1 MKKLLLC
8 FGTRPEAIKM
18 APVIHEL
25 KKQEIAFKVCVTAQ
39 HREMLDQVLDFFEI
53 IPDYDLDLMK
63 AGQTLNGLSASIF
76 SGMDEVFDDWLGLPQ
91 AQPDKQGLRQ
101 AQPDGEMALVH
112 GDTTTASMISQAAF
126 HRQIKVGHV
135 EAGLRTYNKT
145 SPFPEEINRQ
155 LISRIADVHFTPTE
169 RANNNLLKEGIPA
182 EQIALTGNTV
192 VDALHWAAGKLVG
205 KNLTQEIVELKAL
218 LNNDKN
224 LILVTGHRRENFG
237 EGLEEIGKA
246 LFELSNRTDVEII
259 YPVHLN
265 PNVKNPVNKLLGNTP
280 NIHLVAPVAYPTMLW
295 LMQRAEVIISDS
307 GGIQEEAPAFGKPVL
322 VTREYSERME
332 GVEAGFSVLVGT
344 NKQKIVEEAT
354 PLLKSPPD
362 LNNKQNPYGD
372 GKAAERIVEFLK
384 GL

>member
-1 MKKLLLC
+1 MKLLLC

-25 KKQEIAFKVCVTAQ
+25 KKEKMPFKVCVTAQ

-53 IPDYDLDLMK
+53 TPDYDLDLMK
-63 AGQTLNGLSASIF
+63 SGQTLNGLSASIL
-76 SGMDEVFDDWLGLPQ
+76 SGMDEVFDDWL
-91 AQPDKQGLRQ
+91 RQ
-101 AQPDGEMALVH
+101 AQSDVEMVLVH
-112 GDTTTASMISQAAF
+112 GDTTTASMIAQAAF

-155 LISRIADVHFTPTE
+155 LISRIADIYFTPTE
-169 RANNNLLKEGIPA
+169 KANANLLKEKIPA
-182 EQIALTGNTV
+182 EQIVLTGNTV
-192 VDALHWAAGKLVG
+192 VDALYWARGKFAE
-205 KNLTQEIVELKAL
+205 KELTQEIIELKSR
-218 LNNDKN
+218 LNDDKK

-237 EGLEEIGKA
+237 KGLEEIGEA
-246 LFELSNRTDVEII
+246 LLELSLNDDFEII

-265 PNVKNPVNKLLGNTP
+265 PNVKNPVNELLGNKP

-322 VTREYSERME
+322 VTREFSERME

-344 NKQKIVEEAT
+344 NKQKIVEET
-354 PLLKSPPD
+354 IRLLQNPPD
-362 LNNKQNPYGD
+362 LKKKPNPYGD
-372 GKAAERIVEFLK
+372 GKAAERIVEILK
-384 GL
+384 DLC